1 MFGKLIA
8 LIILGIA
15 IYNVYRIYERGK
27 IRAELIKNGNKKVT
41 HEDVVKEQQRR
52 DEDSI
57 LSTLE
62 KIEERKRTNQD
73 RVIDT
78 EIVKTIEKQFF
89 AKKEIKQKSYKQL
102 GDEYEEQV
110 ATYYRSLGYEVIE
123 RGKTMGRKDGG
134 IDLIAKKESETILI
148 QCKNWGS
155 RAIKH
160 SHIKEFL
167 YNAKTFIEENNLNDE
182 IEYLFVAS
190 NDTFDKSAKGFIYH
204 TKEKVNFKV
213 IPYLG

>member
-27 IRAELIKNGNKKVT
+27 IRGELIKNGNKKVS
-41 HEDVVKEQQRR
+41 HEDVVKEQNRR
-52 DEDSI
+52 DQDRI

-62 KIEERKRTNQD
+62 KVEEIKRSEQN

-110 ATYYRSLGYEVIE
+110 AKYYRSLGYEVIE

-167 YNAKTFIEENNLNDE
+167 YNAKTFIEENKLNDE
-182 IEYLFVAS
+182 IEYLFIAS

>member
-1 MFGKLIA
+1 MSSPPKHRNQPIPYTKPRATTYEQAKENLRKL
-8 LIILGIA
+8 
-15 IYNVYRIYERGK
+15 ERK
-27 IRAELIKNGNKKVT
+27 NELEAQREKEKNEYIEIDLSELFKPEKKS
-41 HEDVVKEQQRR
+41 KEYYKQKR
-52 DEDSI
+52 EFKPY
-57 LSTLE
+57 T
-62 KIEERKRTNQD
+62 IEERKAYGQKQR
-73 RVIDT
+73 
-78 EIVKTIEKQFF
+78 EYKEKGE
-89 AKKEIKQKSYKQL
+89 K
-102 GDEYEEQV
+102 YEAYIAE
-110 ATYYRSLGYEVIE
+110 YYRSLGYEVIE
-123 RGKTMGRKDGG
+123 HGKIMGRKDGG
-134 IDLIAKKESETILI
+134 IDLIAKKESEIILI

>member
-1 MFGKLIA
+1 MFGKILA
-8 LIILGIA
+8 LIILIIA
-15 IYNVYRIYERGK
+15 AYNVYRIYERGK
-27 IRAELIKNGNKKVT
+27 IRAELIKNGNKKIT
-41 HEDVVKEQQRR
+41 HEDVVKEQKRR